1 MQRLSRGVV
10 YRFCFSFAFG
20 DFTSGCAQSARP
32 CASVGAGCPH
42 SAMHPS
48 VNPAY
53 PGCHNQRSI
62 KAPLFKTVRVAKPRT
77 SPLQAE
83 RFSAE
88 SRHRSLRTI
97 AGSSDK
103 DVSAKRQPELR
114 MLSGA
119 RGLRVLEFI
128 TRLGAGQVEIPQI
141 GSCLAD
147 LHVPAGSSKDASPT
161 LVLR

>member
-1 MQRLSRGVV
+1 
-10 YRFCFSFAFG
+10 
-20 DFTSGCAQSARP
+20 
-32 CASVGAGCPH
+32 
-42 SAMHPS
+42 MHPS

-128 TRLGAGQVEIPQI
+128 TRLGAGQVEIPQLAAVWQI
-141 GSCLAD
+141 CMYQQDLLKMRPQHWCCGEVAGTSTVKDWHPSKLVSLCLA
-147 LHVPAGSSKDASPT
+147 
-161 LVLR
+161 